1 MDALLK
7 AEGMNTGYDQLQ
19 ILWDA
24 ALEVKAGERVV
35 VLGSNGAGKTTLLK
49 SLVGLLPLWSG
60 TVEFDGQPVHRLRI
74 DGRVRRGMAYMSE
87 VGIIADLS
95 VEDNLR
101 IGGYFSSREKLKSKM
116 EAMFEEFPILKERRQ
131 EAAASL
137 SGGQRKMLAAA
148 RALMGDPKLLIMDE
162 PSAGLSP
169 LLVTEILNLVKSLEG
184 RNIAFLIAEQN
195 IKFLEVATRVYVLD
209 SGRMIFNGTVD
220 ELQRNDAI
228 RRAYFGVDAV

>member
-1 MDALLK
+1 MDALLRAK
-7 AEGMNTGYDQLQ
+7 GMNTGYDQLQ

-24 ALEVKAGERVV
+24 ALDVKAGERVV

-49 SLVGLLPLWSG
+49 SLIGILPLWSG
-60 TVEFDGQPVHRLRI
+60 TIEFDGHSVDRLRT

-101 IGGYFSSREKLKSKM
+101 IGGYFSSRDALKSKM
-116 EAMFEEFPILKERRQ
+116 EAMFKEFPILRERRM

-148 RALMGDPKLLIMDE
+148 RALMGDPKLLMMDE

-169 LLVTEILNLVKSLEG
+169 LLVTEILRLVKNLEG
-184 RNIAFLIAEQN
+184 RNMAFLIAEQN

-209 SGRMIFNGTVD
+209 SGRIIFSGTVD
-220 ELQRNDAI
+220 ELQTNDAI

>member
-1 MDALLK
+1 MDHLLTV
-7 AEGMNTGYDQLQ
+7 EGLTTGYDQLQ
-19 ILWDA
+19 ILWDVQLHVA
-24 ALEVKAGERVV
+24 AGERVV
-35 VLGSNGAGKTTLLK
+35 ILGANGAGKTTFLK
-49 SLVGLLPLWSG
+49 ALVGLLPAWGGSI
-60 TVEFDGQPVHRLRI
+60 TFDGQSVETLRT

-87 VGIIADLS
+87 VGVIADLS

-101 IGGYFSSREKLKSKM
+101 IGGYFAPGEALKRKM
-116 EAMFEEFPILKERRQ
+116 GAMFDEFPILKERRR

-169 LLVTEILNLVKSLEG
+169 LLVTEIVNLVKSLEG
-184 RNIAFLIAEQN
+184 RQMAFLIAEQN

-209 SGRMIFNGTVD
+209 SGRMIFNGTVA
-220 ELQRNDAI
+220 ELEQNDAI

>member
-1 MDALLK
+1 MDQLLTV
-7 AEGMNTGYDQLQ
+7 ENLDTGYDQLQ
-19 ILWDA
+19 ILWDVHLDVA
-24 ALEVKAGERVV
+24 AGERVV
-35 VLGSNGAGKTTLLK
+35 ILGANGSGKTTLLK
-49 SLVGLLPLWSG
+49 ALLGLLPAWRG
-60 TVEFDGQPVHRLRI
+60 TIAFDGRSVEKLRT

-87 VGIIADLS
+87 VGVIADLS

-101 IGGYFSSREKLKSKM
+101 IGGHFASGEALRGKM
-116 EAMFEEFPILKERRQ
+116 EAMFKEFPILKERRR

-148 RALMGDPKLLIMDE
+148 RALMGDPQLLIMDE

-169 LLVTEILNLVKSLEG
+169 LLVTEIVNLVKSLQG
-184 RNIAFLIAEQN
+184 RQMAFLIAEQN

-209 SGRMIFNGTVD
+209 SGRMIFNGTVA
-220 ELQRNDAI
+220 ELEQNDAI